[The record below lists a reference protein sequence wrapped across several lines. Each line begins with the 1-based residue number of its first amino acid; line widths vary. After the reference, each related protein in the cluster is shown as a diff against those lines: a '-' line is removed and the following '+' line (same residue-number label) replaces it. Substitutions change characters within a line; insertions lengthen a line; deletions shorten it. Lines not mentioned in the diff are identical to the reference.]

1 MIQTSKTEGEKK
13 KEIASEATSK
23 DQTSAME
30 GDNINEEKDDEEK
43 LECKSNSSVIS
54 PPAIKLS
61 SFSKLFS

>member
-1 MIQTSKTEGEKK
+1 MIQTSKAEGEKK

-54 PPAIKLS
+54 TPTIKLS